1 MSDYRF
7 NVRFDERSEAER
19 QAASFLQ
26 SMKRGSRNR
35 FVIEAIIEHMNGSSQ
50 AELLRQIIREELSRV
65 ALAVSQPEEPSAV
78 DLTELTPEEQ
88 VANRAEA
95 LAALDEFF

>member
-1 MSDYRF
+1 MGDYRF
-7 NVRFDERSEAER
+7 NVRFDERSETER
-19 QAASFLQ
+19 QAAAFLQ
-26 SMKRGSRNR
+26 GMKRGSRNR
-35 FVIEAIIEHMNGSSQ
+35 FVIEAIIERMSGSSQ

-65 ALAVSQPEEPSAV
+65 PLAVSQPEKPSAG

-88 VANRAEA
+88 EANQAAA

>member
-1 MSDYRF
+1 MGDYRF

-19 QAASFLQ
+19 RAAAFLQ
-26 SMKRGSRNR
+26 GMKRGSRNR

-50 AELLRQIIREELSRV
+50 AELLRQIIREELSHV
-65 ALAVSQPEEPSAV
+65 ALDVSQPEKPSAV

-88 VANRAEA
+88 ETNRAAA
-95 LAALDEFF
+95 LVALDEFF